1 MNTCITLFLDLFL
14 VCGMFEPF
22 EVKAFVVCGLFLHL
36 RSNLAWKRWSLCS
49 QGSISFILE
58 EFYRVQ
64 VLFEWGVE
72 VANNLVNFLKRERLQ
87 RIILCQLVSKSV
99 SLVRVKF
106 EVCIYAKLLDLR

>member
-1 MNTCITLFLDLFL
+1 MNTCLTLFLDLFL

-22 EVKAFVVCGLFLHL
+22 EVKAFVVCGFFSRILA
-36 RSNLAWKRWSLCS
+36 AWKRWSQSS
-49 QGSISFILE
+49 QGSIYFILE

-72 VANNLVNFLKRERLQ
+72 VANNLVNFLKRVHQQ

-106 EVCIYAKLLDLR
+106 EVCI

>member
-1 MNTCITLFLDLFL
+1 MWVFFSHFGSI
-14 VCGMFEPF
+14 
-22 EVKAFVVCGLFLHL
+22 
-36 RSNLAWKRWSLCS
+36 LAWKVRSLCSLRSLWSLCS

-72 VANNLVNFLKRERLQ
+72 VANNLVNFLKRVRQQ